1 MSDSDISILE
11 TTERS
16 VTEIPAVKDPD
27 ATGLIPSSLKYHLP
41 EFEPSLPE

>member
-11 TTERS
+11 MIERS
-16 VTEIPAVKDPD
+16 VTEGPAVKDPN
-27 ATGLIPSSLKYHLP
+27 ATGLVPSSLKYHLP